1 MTDKEKLKAK
11 SKIRENL
18 EAVRQVL
25 DTPTSPDDIG
35 GVQDKM
41 IALIEVAGLA
51 SWTESMAKTLYSLEF
66 GLALEM
72 IIETDEKKTGP
83 TILAKLAQGKPVVAE
98 VEGMVSYSE
107 RLGRQITMAMDGLR
121 TIISLHKEEMNQ
133 SHITQ
138 RS

>member
-1 MTDKEKLKAK
+1 MKENDKLKARA
-11 SKIRENL
+11 KIKENL

-35 GVQDKM
+35 GIQDKL

-72 IIETDEKKTGP
+72 LIEADERKSGP
-83 TILAKLAQGKPVVAE
+83 TILAKMAEGKPVVSEAR
-98 VEGMVSYSE
+98 GMVVYSE
-107 RLGRQITMAMDGLR
+107 RLGRQISHAMDGLR
-121 TIISLHKEEMNQ
+121 TIISLHKEEMN
-133 SHITQ
+133 
-138 RS
+138 